1 MDSESRRLRRLNFSK
16 RMRPMRT
23 IGLGVGSLC
32 VGAVLHEHAMG
43 TAWWVLLVC
52 HVLVWPQLA
61 YLFARRSHDPIRTEY
76 RNLVVDAMA
85 GGLWIAVMAF
95 DTLPSV
101 LLAVMLTMD
110 KVIVGGRGFSART
123 FAAMAATCLV
133 VSALLGFPFDPYTS
147 YATML
152 ACLPLLIVYPLAIGT
167 QSRKLAQ
174 RTLDQRRVFEK
185 TSRFDAA
192 TGLMNREQWQYAA
205 NIEVNRFRRTGR
217 PAVLMMID
225 IDSFKQIN
233 DSHGHIVGDGVIEEF
248 ARLMRACLRDVD
260 SGGRYGGD
268 EFGIVMPETRWEDAI
283 VAAERLRRQV
293 AAYRFPGVTLGCTI
307 SVGLSEINPTIDSVT
322 DWVNVADEA
331 LYKAKHKG
339 RDRIEV
345 APLL

>member
-61 YLFARRSHDPIRTEY
+61 YLFARRSHDPVKTEY

-147 YATML
+147 YVTML
-152 ACLPLLIVYPLAIGT
+152 A
-167 QSRKLAQ
+167 
-174 RTLDQRRVFEK
+174 RR
-185 TSRFDAA
+185 
-192 TGLMNREQWQYAA
+192 
-205 NIEVNRFRRTGR
+205 
-217 PAVLMMID
+217 
-225 IDSFKQIN
+225 
-233 DSHGHIVGDGVIEEF
+233 
-248 ARLMRACLRDVD
+248 C
-260 SGGRYGGD
+260 
-268 EFGIVMPETRWEDAI
+268 
-283 VAAERLRRQV
+283 
-293 AAYRFPGVTLGCTI
+293 
-307 SVGLSEINPTIDSVT
+307 
-322 DWVNVADEA
+322 
-331 LYKAKHKG
+331 
-339 RDRIEV
+339 
-345 APLL
+345 